1 MTSKRVKVA
10 FEEGREAR
18 SLAMLV
24 NIAGKYDSSIRL
36 ECRGRQM
43 NAKSIM
49 GMMALSPE
57 NGDEVEIFADGPDE
71 VTALAELE
79 QFLQSGAAE

>member
-1 MTSKRVKVA
+1 MISKRVKVA

-24 NIAGKYDSSIRL
+24 NIAGKYDSSVQL
-36 ECRGRQM
+36 EFRGRKM

-49 GMMALSPE
+49 GMLALSPE
-57 NGDEVEIFADGPDE
+57 NGDEVEIFTDGPDE
-71 VTALAELE
+71 EAALDELE
-79 QFLQSGAAE
+79 QFLQSSGIE